1 MPIAQLYIIEGRTD
15 EQKETLIREVSE
27 AMARSLDA
35 PMDRIRVMITEMP
48 KQHFGIGG
56 QSAKKL
62 GR

>member
-1 MPIAQLYIIEGRTD
+1 MAQLYVIEGRTD
-15 EQKETLIREVSE
+15 EQKETLIQEVSE

-48 KQHFGIGG
+48 TQHFGIGG